1 MRQIDVG
8 NIIHP
13 TDPNGLVVVAQVE
26 PISLIFTLPQS
37 ELPRIQAQMAKGPL
51 TVIAYSQDDKIKLD
65 EGKLLLVNNQI
76 AQTTGTI
83 QLKATF
89 PNAAH
94 RLWPGQLVNAR
105 LLVDTRKDGLTIAA
119 PAVQQGQTGSYVYVI
134 SPDGKAEVRPV
145 TVAQISEGQA
155 LIDSGLKANETV
167 VVDGQYRLSAGQPRA
182 GAPRQGRAG
191 SRLAKRGREGN
202 PVNFSAP
209 FIRRPIAT
217 ILLMAGIAAVRPR
230 DLPSA
235 ARRGAAQRQLPDDP
249 GHRPVARRR
258 SANHGV
264 DRGDAARAADGP
276 DPRRHPAHLD
286 ERAGRHL
293 GHRAIRARP
302 HRRQRGG
309 RRPGGHQRGK
319 SLPADQH
326 PVSADDP
333 EGESGRD
340 AGPASRAHAPT
351 RLPLTTIDAYA
362 ENILLPKISQI
373 PGVGL
378 VGIGGQQ
385 KPAIRVQVNPQAL
398 AARGIGLEDVRS
410 VIAQANVDL
419 PKGTL
424 NSPRQTYT
432 LNTNDQLLKPDAYD
446 ALIVA
451 YRNGSP
457 VRIRDIG
464 KAIEGP
470 ENDLLAG
477 WYNKQRAVI
486 LAIQRVPG
494 ANVIETVDRVKA
506 LLPQLE
512 ASLPPAIKVTIA
524 ADRTTTIRAAVADV
538 QFTLLL
544 TVALVVMVIFLFLR
558 NLWATVIPAV
568 TVPLSL
574 IGTFA
579 VLYVLGYS
587 LDNLSL
593 MALSIAVGF
602 VVDDAVVVIENIVR
616 HLEQGLS
623 PMEAALK
630 GSREIG
636 FTIISITLSLIAV
649 FIPLFLMGGY
659 VGKLFQEFAVTISV
673 SLLLSLVISLTLTPM
688 MCARLLKD
696 EAHRQHGRLYRFFE
710 RGFDN
715 LLALYEHG
723 LKIVLRHRFITL
735 MVMLGTIALT
745 GYLYV
750 VIPKGFFPQQ
760 DTGQIV
766 GITEAAEDISFPA
779 MAQRQ
784 QALVDILLKDPA
796 IDSVSNYIG
805 PGGPTATLNQ
815 GRVFIA
821 LKPASQR
828 DASAD
833 QVINRL
839 RPQLARIQGITLY
852 MQAAQDI
859 TIGARL
865 SKTQYQ
871 YTLTDADST
880 ELAHWSAIFV
890 DKMKGIPGV
899 IDVASDQANGGPMLN
914 VTVNREVASS
924 FGILPST
931 IDNVLDDAFGQRIVS
946 TIFTQLNQY
955 HVVLEVDPR
964 FQYSP
969 QALRDIYLNSSGGQQ
984 VPLSTLVNS
993 DIKPAPIV
1001 VNHQGLFP
1009 SVTIS
1014 FNLVPGMALGD
1025 AVAAI
1030 QQIEK
1035 QTGKPASLATSFQ
1048 GNAQAFQASLV
1059 GNAAA
1064 DRGGADRDLHHPGR
1078 PL

>member
-1 MRQIDVG
+1 M
-8 NIIHP
+8 
-13 TDPNGLVVVAQVE
+13 
-26 PISLIFTLPQS
+26 
-37 ELPRIQAQMAKGPL
+37 
-51 TVIAYSQDDKIKLD
+51 
-65 EGKLLLVNNQI
+65 
-76 AQTTGTI
+76 
-83 QLKATF
+83 
-89 PNAAH
+89 
-94 RLWPGQLVNAR
+94 
-105 LLVDTRKDGLTIAA
+105 
-119 PAVQQGQTGSYVYVI
+119 
-134 SPDGKAEVRPV
+134 
-145 TVAQISEGQA
+145 
-155 LIDSGLKANETV
+155 
-167 VVDGQYRLSAGQPRA
+167 
-182 GAPRQGRAG
+182 
-191 SRLAKRGREGN
+191 
-202 PVNFSAP
+202 NFSAP
-209 FIRRPIAT
+209 FINRPIAT
-217 ILLMAGIAAVRPR
+217 ILLMVGLLLCGLATYRLLPVAALPNVNYPTILITAQLPGADPQTMASTVATPLEQQLSQIPGVTQLTSTSALGVTSVTVQFELARTVDSAAVDVLAAINAASPY
-230 DLPSA
+230 LPTNIPYPPTIRKVNPA
-235 ARRGAAQRQLPDDP
+235 ET
-249 GHRPVARRR
+249 PVLLLALT
-258 SANHGV
+258 S
-264 DRGDAARAADGP
+264 
-276 DPRRHPAHLD
+276 
-286 ERAGRHL
+286 E
-293 GHRAIRARP
+293 
-302 HRRQRGG
+302 
-309 RRPGGHQRGK
+309 
-319 SLPADQH
+319 
-326 PVSADDP
+326 
-333 EGESGRD
+333 
-340 AGPASRAHAPT
+340 T
-351 RLPLTTIDAYA
+351 LPLTTIDAYA

-378 VGIGGQQ
+378 VGIGGQV
-385 KPAIRVQVNPQAL
+385 KPAIRIQVNPQAL

-451 YRNGSP
+451 YRNGAP

-486 LAIQRVPG
+486 LAVQRVPG
-494 ANVIETVDRVKA
+494 ANVIDTVDRVKA

-512 ASLPPAIKVTIA
+512 ASLPPAMKVTIA

-558 NLWATVIPAV
+558 NFWATVIPAV

-574 IGTFA
+574 VGTFA

-630 GSREIG
+630 GSKEIG

-696 EAHRQHGRLYRFFE
+696 EAHRQHGRLYRLFE

-723 LKIVLRHRFITL
+723 LKIVLRHRFIAL

-766 GITEAAEDISFPA
+766 GITEAAQDISFPA

-796 IDSVSNYIG
+796 IESVSNYIG

-815 GRVFIA
+815 GRVFIV
-821 LKPASQR
+821 LKPGNQR
-828 DASAD
+828 DVSAD
-833 QVINRL
+833 QIINRL
-839 RPQLARIQGITLY
+839 RPQLAKIQGIALY

-865 SKTQYQ
+865 TKTQYQ

-880 ELAHWSAIFV
+880 ELAHWSTIFV
-890 DKMKGIPGV
+890 DKMKAIPG
-899 IDVASDQANGGPMLN
+899 ITDVASDQANAGPMLN

-931 IDNVLDDAFGQRIVS
+931 IDNALDDAFGQRIVS

-993 DIKPAPIV
+993 TIKPSPIV
-1001 VNHQGLFP
+1001 INHQGMFP

-1014 FNLVPGMALGD
+1014 FNLNPGVALGD

-1035 QTGKPASLATSFQ
+1035 QTGKPLSLATSFQ
-1048 GNAQAFQASLV
+1048 GNAQAFQASLSGTPMLIGAALIVIYIILGVLYESAIHPITILSTLPSAGIGALLLLMAVHMDLSVIAMIGIILLIGIVKKNGIMLVDFALEVERSEGLGPEESIYRACIMRFRPILMTTMAALLGGVPLMLGTGTGSEIRQPLGYAIV
-1059 GNAAA
+1059 GGLLLSQVLTLYTTPVVFLYL
-1064 DRGGADRDLHHPGR
+1064 DRLTRRWRSPRRAGREGASQRASEYLPAE
-1078 PL
+1078 